1 MARVARTIEKHLRG
15 IINGIV
21 KGISNARTDSL
32 NARIQ
37 RIKWNACG
45 YRNRRSFRIAILFHC
60 GGLDLYPDP
69 A

>member
-1 MARVARTIEKHLRG
+1 MMRVDRAIEKHLRG
-15 IINGIV
+15 IINAIV
-21 KGISNARTDSL
+21 MGVSNARTESI

-37 RIKWNACG
+37 RIEQNAAAT
-45 YRNRRSFRIAILFHC
+45 RDQSSFRVAILFHS